1 MMHKFAY
8 VYDQMRIKQKMTLS
22 QASLYLNRN
31 IWTKTKFNK

>member
-1 MMHKFAY
+1 MHKFTY

-31 IWTKTKFNK
+31 VYG